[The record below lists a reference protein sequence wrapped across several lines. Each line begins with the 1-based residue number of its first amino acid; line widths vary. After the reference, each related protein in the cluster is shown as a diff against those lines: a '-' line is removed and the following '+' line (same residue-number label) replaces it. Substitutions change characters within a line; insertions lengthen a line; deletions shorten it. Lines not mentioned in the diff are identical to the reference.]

1 MAAPTF
7 RRLVDRY
14 RSDRTQRRAPGRRG
28 TTTAPDR
35 GDEGLTL
42 VELLVAF
49 AALMVLM
56 GIAGTALTTY
66 LTAGTT
72 VISSYSATD
81 QLLPS
86 SIVIQ
91 RLIRS
96 EVEPAPTPTAATSC
110 AAVNAPC
117 PPFLT
122 GSAGASSTTFFANVG
137 DPAGPALIV
146 MAESAPTKCASCR
159 FYSSVFTVTQYAAKS
174 GTCPFSQTAT
184 TFCHYQLAVPFQA
197 ADATAP
203 APAPKVLVDIPNLI
217 NGQAGLPDPT
227 KPVFTYNTL
236 DPYSTAYTPGVTGFT
251 TCNAPTTDANGVPTS
266 SNCPPDDIQSVGV
279 DLEVQ
284 VQGSPSQ
291 ENSFLVYRLS
301 SSSYLYSP
309 LVG

>member
-1 MAAPTF
+1 M
-7 RRLVDRY
+7 
-14 RSDRTQRRAPGRRG
+14 
-28 TTTAPDR
+28 
-35 GDEGLTL
+35 
-42 VELLVAF
+42 ELLVAF

-81 QLLPS
+81 QLLPTS
-86 SIVIQ
+86 MVIQ

-96 EVEPAPTPTAATSC
+96 EVEPAPTPATVATSC
-110 AAVNAPC
+110 AAINAPC

-137 DPAGPALIV
+137 DPNGPALIV
-146 MAESAPTKCASCR
+146 MAESAPSKCPSCR

-174 GTCPFSQTAT
+174 GTCPTSQTAT
-184 TFCHYQLAVPFQA
+184 TFCHYQLALSFQA
-197 ADATAP
+197 ADTT
-203 APAPKVLVDIPNLI
+203 APAPKVLVDIPNVI
-217 NGQAGLPDPT
+217 NGQTGLPDPA

-236 DPYSTAYTPGVTGFT
+236 DPYSTFYTPGVTGFA
-251 TCNAPTTDANGVPTS
+251 TCSAPTTDANGVPTS

>member
-1 MAAPTF
+1 MSTPTF
-7 RRLVDRY
+7 RRLVNRY
-14 RSDRTQRRAPGRRG
+14 RSDRAQRRAPDRPGS
-28 TTTAPDR
+28 TTPPDR
-35 GDEGLTL
+35 GDDGLTL

-96 EVEPAPTPTAATSC
+96 EVEPAPTPTVATSC

-117 PPFLT
+117 PAFLT
-122 GSAGASSTTFFANVG
+122 GSVGATSTTFFANVG
-137 DPAGPALIV
+137 DTAGPALIV
-146 MAESAPTKCASCR
+146 MAESAPTKCSSCR
-159 FYSSVFTVTQYAAKS
+159 FSSSVFTVTQYPAKS

-197 ADATAP
+197 ADTT
-203 APAPKVLVDIPNLI
+203 APAPKVLVDIPNVV
-217 NGQAGLPDPT
+217 NGQSGLPDPT

-236 DPYSTAYTPGVTGFT
+236 DPYSTAYIPGVTGFT
-251 TCNAPTTDANGVPTS
+251 TCNAPTTDVNGVPTG
-266 SNCPPDDIQSVGV
+266 SNCPPDDVQSVGI

-284 VQGSPSQ
+284 VQGAPSQ